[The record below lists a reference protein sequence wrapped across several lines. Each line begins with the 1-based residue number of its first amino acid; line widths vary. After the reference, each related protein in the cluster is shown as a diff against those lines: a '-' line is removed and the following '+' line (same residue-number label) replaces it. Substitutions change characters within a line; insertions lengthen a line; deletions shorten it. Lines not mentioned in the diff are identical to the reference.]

1 MINYLKF
8 HTNHDKESKC
18 FQPFVSIKGKTREA
32 LTINAYPEIKWKKKC
47 KHKQSTEG
55 LLWYIGIASHLT
67 CHQAKINSGRV
78 TLLLFFF
85 QKKKSFASEKCFS
98 DLKLIYN
105 GISLRADMGRVR
117 GHYNSDHAIE
127 SNRRTSS
134 PAVP

>member
-1 MINYLKF
+1 MLSTF
-8 HTNHDKESKC
+8 RWQATFS
-18 FQPFVSIKGKTREA
+18 KGKTWKA
-32 LTINAYPEIKWKKKC
+32 LTINAYPEIMWKKEC

-55 LLWYIGIASHLT
+55 LLWYSGISSHLT

-78 TLLLFFF
+78 TLLVQNPGTTMTLLLFFLF
-85 QKKKSFASEKCFS
+85 KKKKCFASEKCFS